1 MKRILFTLC
10 ILFSQLA
17 HAEYF
22 KRIGMSNGLSQ
33 LSVMSIYQDELGRM
47 WFGTRE
53 GVSVYDGHS
62 IVSFKAYAENR
73 IPGRENVKIEND
85 INCIQG
91 DGNGHI
97 FLQAGYTLIKYDIRK
112 EVFQTV
118 KTENVPALAT
128 HKGTI
133 WCIVGTDL
141 YFYNNRTDSLEL
153 STMTDIRD
161 PKWLTVTDEK
171 FYIGTKK
178 GLYAIDRN
186 GKHTKCLIPDVEVY
200 RTFESSQKEL
210 WVGCRMEGLYRINQN
225 GDVLKVH
232 YAPGSPYGVSS
243 HQIRDFCEDKYH
255 NIWFGTFDGLQKYS
269 YQTGTFS
276 LIKPDKSTGGLNHPS
291 IFAVYKDHQGLI
303 WLGSYY
309 GAVNY
314 FNPGQEV
321 FQRSNYDQ
329 SADKDL
335 YFSYIGEMTED
346 RDRNLW
352 ICTDGGGV
360 SYMHP
365 GAHTFTNFKA
375 GTGNALPHNNVK
387 SICYDEKRHR
397 IYIGTYL
404 GGLSRYDITGKSF
417 YNYQQQETKGKI
429 PGNIIFHTVFKN
441 DRLYLSSNAGF
452 FEMNPETN
460 EFKLLYDNTYCQNF
474 DIDNNGRA
482 WLLVWGRL
490 ICIDLKNPKNVSSI
504 NLKDY
509 GCPFRPT
516 KVKATAWGI
525 YFGTLGAGIYY
536 YSPQTKQVINYTA
549 KKGQLLSDY
558 CYNLAVTKLGNI
570 LITSDKGISLFSPN
584 SQSFRSME
592 LPWDF
597 PAPAIINDCGVFVT
611 ANNQI
616 YVGDVQGITGFHE
629 NDLRMHNGKLKLYFS
644 KLSVNNRPI
653 YPEDETEI
661 LPEALPFIKELRL
674 KHNQNN
680 LTINFAI
687 SNYSDIQQS
696 SRYEYKLEGFD
707 KQWITSKQMNLHYTN
722 LDPGKYI
729 LRIRTQSNGFN
740 TEIEEIV
747 LPIHI
752 SSPWY
757 NSFWSWLI
765 YLLTITF
772 CITYFIR
779 NRTARKVLALSLE
792 KEQFEKRQIEQL
804 NHAKLLF
811 FTNVSH
817 EFRTPLTLI
826 VSHIDQL
833 LQKTGIPPAIYN
845 PILKIHKNAQQM
857 KNLVS
862 ELLDFRKFEQN
873 YVVLK
878 VADQNLVTFLKEIYY
893 SFLDYAQQRNI
904 TFIFTTQEEEVSCWF
919 DSQQLEKVFFNLLSN
934 AFKYTPDAGH
944 IEIILEMANHCIYIK
959 VKDSGAGIESSEAT
973 HIFDRFYQ
981 ASNKQTDMKM
991 NAGTGIGLAL
1001 TRSIIEKHHG
1011 NIHVESEKSKGSTF
1025 VVCLQR
1031 GKDHFNNDK
1040 ETLFLEQAEEKSIL
1054 PDSLPIGMELED
1066 NTPEETIEIETTAT
1080 NESRESILIVEDNKE
1095 LLTVLQQLF
1104 TPYYRTFTAH
1114 NGKEGLEIAIS
1125 EKPNLIVSDVMMPEM
1140 TGTEMC
1146 ISIKNDIDLCHI
1158 PVILLTALNTN
1169 EQNIEGLNS
1178 GADDYI
1184 TKPFNAKILLARCNN
1199 LIRNRL
1205 LLQRQMNEKPI
1216 SEIDLTGFNPLDKDL
1231 LKRTVEIIDVHMD
1244 DPEFDIPQLCKE
1256 IGMGR
1261 TLLYSKFKALTGM
1274 TPNNFVLNHK
1284 LKQASILLVKYPDV
1298 QISEIADRLGFG
1310 SAVYFT
1316 RCFKNQFNE
1325 TPQGYRKRNGKNEE

>member
-1 MKRILFTLC
+1 MKRILFILC

-62 IVSFKAYAENR
+62 IISFKAYAESH
-73 IPGRENVKIEND
+73 IPGKENVKIDND

-91 DGNGHI
+91 DKNGHI
-97 FLQAGYTLIKYDIRK
+97 FLQAGSSLIKYNIRK
-112 EVFQTV
+112 EAFETL
-118 KTENVPALAT
+118 KTENVNALSSY
-128 HKGTI
+128 KGEI
-133 WCIVGTDL
+133 WSVIGQKL
-141 YFYNNRTDSLEL
+141 YFYNHHNDSLEL
-153 STMTDIRD
+153 VKSTQIKD
-161 PKWLTVTDEK
+161 PKWLTVTENK

-178 GLYAIDRN
+178 GLYAIGRKDN
-186 GKHTKCLIPDVEVY
+186 HTECLIPDVEVY

-210 WVGCRMEGLYRINQN
+210 WVGCRMEGLYRIDAN
-225 GDVLKVH
+225 GKISKVP
-232 YAPGSPYGVSS
+232 YSPGSPNGISS
-243 HQIRDFCEDKYH
+243 KQIRDFCEDKYH

-269 YQTGTFS
+269 YRTGTYS

-291 IFAVYKDHQGLI
+291 IFAVYKDQQGLI

-329 SADKDL
+329 SADKNL

-346 RDRNLW
+346 RDHNLW

-365 GAHTFTNFKA
+365 GTHTFTNFKA
-375 GTGNALPHNNVK
+375 GPGNTLPHNNVK
-387 SICYDEKRHR
+387 SICYDKKRHQ

-404 GGLSRYDITGKSF
+404 GGLSRYDIAKNSF
-417 YNYQQQETKGKI
+417 YNYQQQAGKGKI

-460 EFKLLYDNTYCQNF
+460 EFKRLHDNTYCQSF
-474 DIDNNGRA
+474 DIDNDGYA
-482 WLLVWGRL
+482 WLIVWGRL
-490 ICIDLKNPKNVSSI
+490 ICINLKNPKDQSSF
-504 NLKDY
+504 NLNDH

-525 YFGTLGAGIYY
+525 YFGTLGSGIYY
-536 YSPQTKQVINYTA
+536 YSPKTKRFVNYTA

-584 SQSFRSME
+584 SQTFRSME

-611 ANNQI
+611 ENNQI
-616 YVGDVQGITGFHE
+616 YVGDVQGLTAFHE
-629 NDLRMHNGKLKLYFS
+629 NDLRMHNGKLELYFS

-653 YPEDETEI
+653 YPGDETEI
-661 LPEALPFIKELRL
+661 LPEALPFLKELNL

-680 LTINFAI
+680 LTINFSI

-707 KQWITSKQMNLHYTN
+707 KQWITSKQMSLHYTN
-722 LDPGKYI
+722 LDPGKYT
-729 LRIRTQSNGFN
+729 LHIRTLSNGFN

-747 LPIHI
+747 LPIYI

-765 YLLTITF
+765 YLSAAVF

-779 NRTARKVLALSLE
+779 SRTARRVLALSLE

-826 VSHIDQL
+826 ISHIDQL
-833 LQKTGIPPAIYN
+833 LQKAGIPPTIYN

-873 YVVLK
+873 YVILK
-878 VADQNLVTFLKEIYY
+878 VCDQNLVTFLKEIYY
-893 SFLDYAQQRNI
+893 SFLDYAHQRNI
-904 TFIFTTQEEEVSCWF
+904 TFIFTVQEEEIICCF
-919 DSQQLEKVFFNLLSN
+919 DAQQMEKVFFNLLSN
-934 AFKYTPDAGH
+934 AFKYTPDAGN
-944 IEIILEMANHCIYIK
+944 IEIILEVAEHCIYIK
-959 VKDSGAGIESSEAT
+959 VKDSGAGIEASEAV

-981 ASNKQTDMKM
+981 ANNKQTDMKM
-991 NAGTGIGLAL
+991 NVGTGIGLAL
-1001 TRSIIEKHHG
+1001 TRSIVEKHHG
-1011 NIHVESEKSKGSTF
+1011 NIHVESEKGKGSTF
-1025 VVCLQR
+1025 VVCLQK
-1031 GKDHFNNDK
+1031 GKQHFTTDK
-1040 ETLFLEQAEEKSIL
+1040 EALLLEQAEEKSIL
-1054 PDSLPIGMELED
+1054 PNSLPIGMEIED
-1066 NTPEETIEIETTAT
+1066 KLPEENKEINTV
-1080 NESRESILIVEDNKE
+1080 NESAECILIVEDNKE
-1095 LLTVLQQLF
+1095 LLTILEQLF
-1104 TPYYRTFTAH
+1104 APYYRTLVAH
-1114 NGKEGLEIAIS
+1114 NGKEGLELAIS

-1216 SEIDLTGFNPLDKDL
+1216 SEIDLAGFSPLDKDL
-1231 LKRTVEIIDVHMD
+1231 LKRAVEIIDNNID

-1274 TPNNFVLNHK
+1274 TPNNFILNHK
-1284 LKQASILLVKYPDV
+1284 LKHASILLVKYPEV
-1298 QISEIADRLGFG
+1298 QIAEISDRLGFG

-1325 TPQGYRKRNGKNEE
+1325 TPQAFRKKNE